1 MLKILKN
8 KNFYKNIFF
17 RRVFSIKK
25 SIFLYGFSSL
35 LDIFIILRI
44 SSIFD
49 EISQERFMENITYK
63 VFICFLLIT
72 LRTIFVFFL
81 RKYSF
86 KNIFEKKVKD
96 ENFILNKFVNARIKN
111 ENNAKSLNSFKEKL
125 INSCN
130 LAVINFDI
138 PIVSIFAEIIFA
150 IGGVLILF
158 KIFGIE
164 LFLINLPVF
173 IILIL
178 FSRFISKKLKNLGR
192 IIIDLT
198 EKRLNIID
206 NISEIAMEV
215 FISDNSD
222 NLKKYFN
229 KLNKPY
235 NKVLGQQII
244 FSNILQ
250 ITTESTA
257 FIIILVS
264 LICLLTNIAQTSL
277 ANAATSLAVLSRM
290 VPSFTRSIA
299 FITQL
304 QFGIPCVIRLSEI
317 VEDSC

>member
-49 EISQERFMENITYK
+49 EISQEKFMENITSK
-63 VFICFLLIT
+63 VLICFLLIT
-72 LRTIFVFFL
+72 LRTIFVFLL

-96 ENFILNKFVNARIKN
+96 ENFILNKFVNGRIKN

-173 IILIL
+173 TILIL

-192 IIIDLT
+192 TIIDLT

-215 FISDNSD
+215 FISDNSI

-317 VEDSC
+317 VEDT

>member
-1 MLKILKN
+1 MLKSFKSKII
-8 KNFYKNIFF
+8 YKN
-17 RRVFSIKK
+17 VFMMRIYAIKK

-44 SSIFD
+44 SLIFNQ
-49 EISQERFMENITYK
+49 ISQEKFIENITSK
-63 VFICFLLIT
+63 VFICFLLIIF
-72 LRTIFVFFL
+72 RTIFVFLL
-81 RKYSF
+81 RKYSL
-86 KNIFEKKVKD
+86 KNIFQKKIED
-96 ENFILNKFVNARIKN
+96 ENFILNKFIQRRIKD
-111 ENNAKSLNSFKEKL
+111 ENASKSLNSFKEKL

-150 IGGVLILF
+150 LGGVFILL
-158 KIFGIE
+158 KIFGVE

-178 FSRFISKKLKNLGR
+178 FSKFISNKLKDLGGT
-192 IIIDLT
+192 IINLT
-198 EKRLNIID
+198 EKRLNSID

-215 FISDNSD
+215 SISDNND
-222 NLKKYFN
+222 NLKKYFH

-235 NKVLGQQII
+235 NKVLMQQMF
-244 FSNILQ
+244 FSNVLQ
-250 ITTESTA
+250 ITTESVA
-257 FIIILVS
+257 FLIILITLVCI
-264 LICLLTNIAQTSL
+264 LINITQTSI

-304 QFGIPCVIRLSEI
+304 QFGIPCIIRLSDL
-317 VEDSC
+317 VED

>member
-1 MLKILKN
+1 MRI
-8 KNFYKNIFF
+8 YA
-17 RRVFSIKK
+17 IKK

-44 SSIFD
+44 SLIFNQ
-49 EISQERFMENITYK
+49 ISQEKFIENITSK
-63 VFICFLLIT
+63 VFICFLLIIF
-72 LRTIFVFFL
+72 RTIFVFLL
-81 RKYSF
+81 RKYSL
-86 KNIFEKKVKD
+86 KNIFQKKIKD
-96 ENFILNKFVNARIKN
+96 ENFILNKFIQRRIKD
-111 ENNAKSLNSFKEKL
+111 ENASKSLNSFKEKL

-150 IGGVLILF
+150 LGGVFILL
-158 KIFGIE
+158 KIFGVE

-178 FSRFISKKLKNLGR
+178 FSKFISNKLKDLGG
-192 IIIDLT
+192 IIINLT
-198 EKRLNIID
+198 EKRLNSID

-215 FISDNSD
+215 SISDNND
-222 NLKKYFN
+222 NLKKYFH

-235 NKVLGQQII
+235 NKVLMQQMF
-244 FSNILQ
+244 FSNVLQ
-250 ITTESTA
+250 ITTESVA
-257 FIIILVS
+257 FLIILITLVCI
-264 LICLLTNIAQTSL
+264 LINITQTSI

-304 QFGIPCVIRLSEI
+304 QFGIPCIIRLSDL
-317 VEDSC
+317 VED

>member
-1 MLKILKN
+1 MLKSFKSKII
-8 KNFYKNIFF
+8 YKN
-17 RRVFSIKK
+17 VFMMRIYAIKK

-44 SSIFD
+44 SLIFNQ
-49 EISQERFMENITYK
+49 ISQEKFIENITSK
-63 VFICFLLIT
+63 VFICFLLIIF
-72 LRTIFVFFL
+72 RTIFVFLL
-81 RKYSF
+81 RKYSL
-86 KNIFEKKVKD
+86 KNIFQKKIKD
-96 ENFILNKFVNARIKN
+96 ENFILNKFIQRRIKD
-111 ENNAKSLNSFKEKL
+111 ENASKSLNSFKEKL

-150 IGGVLILF
+150 LGGVFILL
-158 KIFGIE
+158 KIFGVE

-178 FSRFISKKLKNLGR
+178 FSKFISNKLKDLGAT
-192 IIIDLT
+192 IINLT
-198 EKRLNIID
+198 EKRLNSID

-215 FISDNSD
+215 SISDNND
-222 NLKKYFN
+222 NLKKYFH

-235 NKVLGQQII
+235 NKVLMQQMF
-244 FSNILQ
+244 FSNVLQ
-250 ITTESTA
+250 ITTESVA
-257 FIIILVS
+257 FLIILITLVCI
-264 LICLLTNIAQTSL
+264 LINITQTSI

-304 QFGIPCVIRLSEI
+304 QFGIPCIIRLSDL
-317 VEDSC
+317 VED

>member
-25 SIFLYGFSSL
+25 SIFLYGCSSL

-44 SSIFD
+44 SLIFD
-49 EISQERFMENITYK
+49 EISQEKFMENIISK

-72 LRTIFVFFL
+72 LRTIFVFLL

-111 ENNAKSLNSFKEKL
+111 ENNSKSLNSFKEKL

-158 KIFGIE
+158 KTFGIE

-264 LICLLTNIAQTSL
+264 LICLLTNISQTSL